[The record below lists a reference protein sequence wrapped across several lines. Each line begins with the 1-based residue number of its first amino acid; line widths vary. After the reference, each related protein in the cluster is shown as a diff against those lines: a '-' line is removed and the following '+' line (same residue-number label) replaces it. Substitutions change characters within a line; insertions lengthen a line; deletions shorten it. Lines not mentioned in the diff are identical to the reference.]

1 MSDYYQQQ
9 VTLYMMRRAKR
20 HADDASTDG
29 VHTPTAEG
37 STNGG
42 WLARLG
48 RLFVRRST
56 QSSVTPPMPRPSG
69 EIETA

>member
-9 VTLYMMRRAKR
+9 VTLYMIRRTKRRAG
-20 HADDASTDG
+20 DASTDG
-29 VHTPTAEG
+29 NHIAPAEG
-37 STNGG
+37 SANRG

-48 RLFVRRST
+48 TLFLRRRK
-56 QSSVTPPMPRPSG
+56 QSPVAQPMPRPSG